1 METLEAY
8 LDRKHKELTLLNGF
22 LGAPLALRHPASV
35 VDVIEQKFKLAAA
48 LKAEHALHYWALTE
62 TAWAHQGRLRAGAF
76 EFNYDYQRADLDVRG
91 PSFYQF
97 DRSAAANQTIYTS
110 SGMAAIS
117 ALLLACV
124 RVMVEADI
132 LALPG
137 SYGETVE
144 LIESHVRQLRL
155 VRLKTSPGEVASR
168 AGRLRILLFD
178 SCTPAAA
185 FEATLHCARPQLDLV
200 IFDTTCFSSGS
211 GRIRRVVS
219 WARRWEIPVVLVRSH
234 TKLDSLG
241 LEYGRLGS
249 AVFVACDKRVATA
262 KRQRL
267 QDLAGEMRNAVRLFG
282 GAALPAHFPP
292 YVGTK
297 AYRALT
303 ARRVAAILRNG
314 RRTARYFAAALSG
327 SSAELHFSHGLY
339 VTLAPK
345 RLLDEK
351 QTKQMATDLCDD
363 LTKAELPLRHAG
375 SFGFDFG
382 AAEWF
387 RDTTRNRY
395 VVRIAVPD
403 LPTLLWDEVAR
414 AVVQWWSV
422 HEEPRLPSAVLP
434 MNGAPA

>member
-22 LGAPLALRHPASV
+22 LGAPLALRHPVSV
-35 VDVIEQKFKLAAA
+35 VDVIEQKFHLAAA

-76 EFNYDYQRADLDVRG
+76 EFDYDYQRADLEVRG
-91 PSFYQF
+91 PPFYQF
-97 DRSAAANQTIYTS
+97 DSSAAANETIYTS

-117 ALLLACV
+117 ALLLASV
-124 RVMVEADI
+124 RVMFEADI

-137 SYGETVE
+137 SYGETLE
-144 LIESHVRQLRL
+144 LIESHARHLRL
-155 VRLKTSPGEVASR
+155 VRLKASPGEVASH

-178 SCTPAAA
+178 SCMPAAS

-219 WARRWEIPVVLVRSH
+219 WARRWDIPIVLVRSH

-249 AVFVACDKRVATA
+249 AVFVACAKRVATA
-262 KRQRL
+262 KQERL
-267 QDLAGEMRNAVRLFG
+267 QDLAREMRNAVRLFG

-297 AYRALT
+297 VYRTLT
-303 ARRVAAILRNG
+303 DKRVAAILRNT

-327 SSAELHFSHGLY
+327 SSPELHFAHGLY
-339 VTLAPK
+339 VTLEPK
-345 RLLDEK
+345 RMLDEK
-351 QTKQMATDLCDD
+351 HTKQMAADLCGDVR
-363 LTKAELPLRHAG
+363 KAGLPLRHAG

-387 RDTTRNRY
+387 RDTIRNRF
-395 VVRIAVPD
+395 VVRPAAPA
-403 LPTLLWDEVAR
+403 LPPLMWAEGAG

-422 HEEPRLPSAVLP
+422 HEEQKPSSI
-434 MNGAPA
+434 G